1 MKTILLN
8 PCESIFKALSVHRC
22 LVQQSRGS
30 RLIRT
35 IETKWR
41 ARARFLYMRVHYRFD
56 SVVREDVAICD
67 LGSQGVSH
75 HHDSIL
81 GILIM
86 PGIFLQNA
94 RIQTIT

>member
-1 MKTILLN
+1 
-8 PCESIFKALSVHRC
+8 
-22 LVQQSRGS
+22 
-30 RLIRT
+30 
-35 IETKWR
+35 
-41 ARARFLYMRVHYRFD
+41 MRVHYRFD

-75 HHDSIL
+75 HYDSIL